1 MGRENLVIKRDI
13 SYIYKAMRDFVH
25 LHVHTEYSL
34 LDGVSQIVDSKGN
47 PGDLILAAQANGMKA
62 LAITD
67 HGNMFGVPEFY
78 QTCHKSN
85 LKPILGS
92 EFYLAMGPDATD
104 TKAPYARKNHHL
116 TVLSRNDTGFRNLT
130 KLSSYSYGKGFY
142 YRPRIDKAILEKHSE
157 GLVVMS
163 GCLQGEQASYI
174 RNDRFDD
181 ALASAKK
188 MKELFGDNF
197 YIELM
202 DNGMPEQKAV
212 MKDLIELAR
221 RLNIKTVATNDVH
234 YSLKN
239 DAAVQDIALAIG
251 TRSTLD
257 DPKRLKLSTQEFY
270 LKSGDEMFEV
280 FREVPEALNTTLEIA
295 EKCNVTIDFDQL
307 RLPAYDP
314 PKGFDSFTY
323 LKSLCEKGIPVR
335 YGKKT
340 KAVSDRMAME
350 LDVIKNMGFSS
361 YFLIVWDFIN
371 YARTQGIAVGPGRGS
386 GAGSIVAYL
395 LQITDI
401 DPLEYDLLFERF
413 LNPGRI
419 SMPDLDIDFEEA
431 RRLEVVDYVKEKY
444 GEDSVGQIIT
454 YSKMLAKGAIRDVGR
469 VMGIEL
475 TECDALTKLIPQGED
490 IKTAMDTS
498 GDIKKLIAAKPKL
511 KELLLNASRIEGR
524 KRHFGVHAAGVV
536 ITPGEI
542 SDFVPLA
549 RAKNGLI
556 TQYDGDYLTR
566 MGLLKVDFLG
576 LKTLTVIQEAVEDV
590 YRNKKIKIDLKEL
603 PRNDRKTF
611 QMLSRARTVG
621 IFQVESEGMRD
632 VLRKMKPTLFTDLSA
647 VLALYRPGPM
657 NSGMVDE
664 FIERK
669 NGMRAYEYQ
678 HPLLK
683 DILEETYGVILYQE
697 QVMLIARAL
706 AGFSLA
712 KADVLRKAMGKK
724 IMSVLEAQ
732 KEDFMK
738 GCAVNKIPD
747 KIAADIF
754 DTLVHFAEYG
764 FNKSHS
770 TAYALIS
777 YQTAYLKANF
787 PLEFMTALLNSV
799 IGDEKKLSP
808 YLAECERLGIEV
820 KPADINAS
828 DVYFSARGDN
838 AIIFGLLAVKNTG
851 EKACEDLVAE
861 RKKNGKFKDFN
872 DFLSRAVA
880 ITSFNKR
887 MAEFLVKS
895 GACWGLSRDSEG
907 IVNSL
912 DMMMTSA
919 ESVNRDRL
927 SGQASLFAEQ
937 PAVVELKG
945 EVTETQKLKY
955 EKEAL
960 GFYFTGHPL
969 TRYEKYFRYFRTSTL
984 AGLDKSGMSEHILT
998 GIVKEIK
1005 NRKTKKG
1012 KDMFVIK
1019 LEDLTGVVELVGY
1032 KDRLPP
1038 EMPEIKEDMIIA
1050 VKGSMVETASGKRF
1064 TGEKFYSAKEAFRKI
1079 PKKLKIYMSTAG
1091 LDEKY
1096 IESVIKELKKYPGNT
1111 QVAFVLHTK
1120 KRGKWRWA
1128 TGIGVTVDAKFLNSL
1143 EDKFGEDC
1151 WKIES

>member
-1 MGRENLVIKRDI
+1 
-13 SYIYKAMRDFVH
+13 MRDFVH

-34 LDGVSQIVDSKGN
+34 LDGVSQIVDVKGE
-47 PGDLILAAQANGMKA
+47 PGDLIRAAQANSMKA

-78 QTCHKSN
+78 QTCHKAR

-92 EFYLAMGPDATD
+92 EFYLASGADASD
-104 TKAPYARKNHHL
+104 TKAPYARKNYHL
-116 TVLSRNDTGFRNLT
+116 TVLAKNETGFRNLT
-130 KLSSYSYGKGFY
+130 KLSSYSYSKGFY
-142 YRPRIDKAILEKHSE
+142 YRARIDKAALEKYRE

-163 GCLQGEQASYI
+163 GCLQGEAAFFL
-174 RNDRFDD
+174 RNGKFDE
-181 ALASAKK
+181 ALRAAKK
-188 MKELFGDNF
+188 MKEIFGGDY

-202 DNGMPEQKAV
+202 DNGMAEQKAV
-212 MKDLIELAR
+212 LKDLIEIAR
-221 RLNIKTVATNDVH
+221 RLDLKTVATNDVH
-234 YSLKN
+234 YSLKA

-257 DPKRLKLSTQEFY
+257 DPKRLKLSTEEFY
-270 LKSGDEMFEV
+270 LKSGDEMFEI
-280 FREVPEALNTTLEIA
+280 FREVPEALNTTLAIA
-295 EKCNVTIDFDQL
+295 EKCNAIIDFDHL
-307 RLPAYDP
+307 RLPAYAP
-314 PKGFDSFTY
+314 PEGFDSFGY
-323 LKSLCEKGIPVR
+323 LKSLCEKGIKGR
-335 YGKKT
+335 YGKKSKEVT
-340 KAVSDRMAME
+340 DRMTME
-350 LDVIKNMGFSS
+350 LEVIKNMGFSS

-371 YARTQGIAVGPGRGS
+371 YARHQGIAVGPGRGS

-395 LQITDI
+395 LNITDI
-401 DPLEYDLLFERF
+401 DPLKYDLLFERF

-431 RRLEVVDYVKEKY
+431 RRLEVVEYVKQKY
-444 GEDSVGQIIT
+444 GENSVGQIIT
-454 YSKMLAKGAIRDVGR
+454 YSKMLAKGAVRDVGR
-469 VMGIEL
+469 VMGFDL
-475 TECDALTKLIPQGED
+475 SDCDKLAKFIPMGED
-490 IKTAMDTS
+490 IKTAMDS
-498 GDIKKLIAAKPKL
+498 SADIKKMIAAKPKL
-511 KELLLNASRIEGR
+511 KELLVNASRIEGR

-536 ITPGEI
+536 ITPGDI

-549 RAKNGLI
+549 RSKNGLI
-556 TQYDGDYLTR
+556 TQYDGDYLTK

-576 LKTLTVIQEAVEDV
+576 LKTLTVIQDAVADV
-590 YRNKKIKIDLKEL
+590 YKNKKIKIDLKNL
-603 PRNDRKTF
+603 PRDDKKTF
-611 QMLSRARTVG
+611 QMLSQAKTVG

-657 NSGMVDE
+657 RAGMVDE

-669 NGMRAYEYQ
+669 NGMRSYEYP
-678 HPLLK
+678 HPQLK

-724 IMSVLEAQ
+724 IMSVLEEQ

-738 GCAVNKIPD
+738 GCAANKIPE
-747 KIAADIF
+747 KISADIF
-754 DTLVHFAEYG
+754 ETLVHFAEYG

-777 YQTAYLKANF
+777 YQTAYLKAHF

-799 IGDEKKLSP
+799 IGDEKKLSH
-808 YLAECERLGIEV
+808 YISDCEKLGIEI
-820 KPADINAS
+820 KPPDINTS
-828 DVYFSARGDN
+828 DVLFTSHGAKT
-838 AIIFGLLAVKNTG
+838 IVFGLLAIKNTG
-851 EKACEDLVAE
+851 EKACGELVAD
-861 RKKNGKFKDFN
+861 RKKDGKFKDFN
-872 DFLSRAVA
+872 DFLSRAA
-880 ITSFNKR
+880 ALTSFNKR

-895 GACWGLSRDSEG
+895 GACYGLSRDSVKIIEG
-907 IVNSL
+907 L
-912 DMMMTSA
+912 DRMMAAA
-919 ESVNRDRL
+919 ESEHRDKI
-927 SGQASLFAEQ
+927 SGQASLFSEPP
-937 PAVVELKG
+937 PAVEVKG

-960 GFYFTGHPL
+960 GFYLTGHPL
-969 TRYEKYFRYFRTSTL
+969 TRYEKYFRYFRTATME
-984 AGLDKSGMSEHILT
+984 GLRNSGMADHILT

-1005 NRKTKKG
+1005 NLKTRKG

-1019 LEDLTGVVELVGY
+1019 LEDLTGVLELIGY
-1032 KDRLPP
+1032 KDKLPP
-1038 EMPEIKEDMIIA
+1038 DMPEIKEDMIIA
-1050 VKGSMVETASGKRF
+1050 VKGTLTEAASGKRF
-1064 TGEKFYSAKEAFRKI
+1064 FGEKFYSAKEAFRKI
-1079 PKKLKIYMSTAG
+1079 PKKLKLYMNTSG

-1096 IESVIKELKKYPGNT
+1096 IGDVVKELKNYPGNT
-1111 QVAFVLHTK
+1111 QVSLVLKTK

-1128 TGIGVTVDAKFLNSL
+1128 TELGVTVDSKFLNKL

>member
-1 MGRENLVIKRDI
+1 
-13 SYIYKAMRDFVH
+13 
-25 LHVHTEYSL
+25 
-34 LDGVSQIVDSKGN
+34 
-47 PGDLILAAQANGMKA
+47 
-62 LAITD
+62 
-67 HGNMFGVPEFY
+67 EFY
-78 QTCHKSN
+78 QTCHKAK

-92 EFYLAMGPDATD
+92 EFYLATGADATD
-104 TKAPYARKNHHL
+104 TKATYARKNYHL
-116 TVLSRNDTGFRNLT
+116 TILARNDTGFRNLT
-130 KLSSYSYGKGFY
+130 KLSSYSYSKGFY
-142 YRPRIDKAILEKHSE
+142 YRPRIDKAILEQHSE
-157 GLVVMS
+157 GLVVLS
-163 GCLQGEQASYI
+163 GCLQGEVANCL
-174 RNDRFDD
+174 RNDRFED

-188 MKELFGDNF
+188 MKEIFGDNF

-202 DNGMPEQKAV
+202 DNGMAEQKAV

-221 RLNIKTVATNDVH
+221 RLDIKTVATNDVH

-257 DPKRLKLSTQEFY
+257 DPKRLKLPTQEFY
-270 LKSGDEMFEV
+270 LKSGDEMFEI
-280 FREVPEALNTTLEIA
+280 FREVPEALNTTLAIA
-295 EKCNVTIDFDQL
+295 EKCNVVIDFEQL
-307 RLPAYDP
+307 RLPAYEP
-314 PKGFDSFTY
+314 PKGFDSFAY
-323 LKSLCEKGIPVR
+323 LSSLCEKGIKAR

-340 KAVSDRMAME
+340 TAVTERMGME
-350 LDVIKNMGFSS
+350 LEVIKNMGFSS

-371 YARTQGIAVGPGRGS
+371 YARKQGIAVGPGRGS

-395 LQITDI
+395 LNITDI

-431 RRLEVVDYVKEKY
+431 RRLEVVDYVKGKY

-454 YSKMLAKGAIRDVGR
+454 YNKMLAKGAIRDVGR
-469 VMGIEL
+469 VMGIDL
-475 TECDALTKLIPQGED
+475 KECDILTKLIPPGDD
-490 IKTAMDTS
+490 IKTAMDSS
-498 GDIKKLIAAKPKL
+498 GDIKKITAAKPKL

-549 RAKNGLI
+549 RSKNGLI
-556 TQYDGDYLTR
+556 TQYDGDYLTK

-576 LKTLTVIQEAVEDV
+576 LKTLTVIKDAVSDV
-590 YRNKKIKIDLKEL
+590 YRNKKIKIDLNNL
-603 PRNDRKTF
+603 PRDDKKTF

-657 NSGMVDE
+657 KSGMVDE

-669 NGMRAYEYQ
+669 NGMRAYEYP

-724 IMSVLEAQ
+724 IMAVLEAQ

-738 GCAVNKIPD
+738 GCAANKIPE
-747 KIAADIF
+747 KLAGDIF

-777 YQTAYLKANF
+777 YQTAYLKTNF

-828 DVYFSARGDN
+828 DVYFSSHGDKT
-838 AIIFGLLAVKNTG
+838 IIFGLLAVKNTG
-851 EKACEDLVAE
+851 EKACGDLVAD
-861 RKKNGKFKDFN
+861 RNKYGKFKDFN
-872 DFLSRAVA
+872 DFIARAVA
-880 ITSFNKR
+880 LTSFNKR
-887 MAEFLVKS
+887 MAEFLVKA
-895 GACWGLSRDSEG
+895 GACWGLSRDSVG
-907 IVNSL
+907 IIESL
-912 DMMMTSA
+912 DIMMASA
-919 ESVNRDRL
+919 ESANRDKL
-927 SGQASLFAEQ
+927 SGQESLFAQ
-937 PAVVELKG
+937 PPAAVELKG

-984 AGLDKSGMSEHILT
+984 AGLENSGVADHTLT
-998 GIVKEIK
+998 GIVKEVK
-1005 NRKTKKG
+1005 NLKTKKG

-1019 LEDLTGVVELVGY
+1019 LEDLTGVLEMVGY
-1032 KDRLPP
+1032 KDKLPP
-1038 EMPEIKEDMIIA
+1038 DMPEIKEDSIIA
-1050 VKGSMVETASGKRF
+1050 VKGSITEAASGKRF
-1064 TGEKFYSAKEAFRKI
+1064 FGEKFYSAKEAFRKI

-1091 LDEKY
+1091 LDE
-1096 IESVIKELKKYPGNT
+1096 
-1111 QVAFVLHTK
+1111 
-1120 KRGKWRWA
+1120 
-1128 TGIGVTVDAKFLNSL
+1128 
-1143 EDKFGEDC
+1143 
-1151 WKIES
+1151 